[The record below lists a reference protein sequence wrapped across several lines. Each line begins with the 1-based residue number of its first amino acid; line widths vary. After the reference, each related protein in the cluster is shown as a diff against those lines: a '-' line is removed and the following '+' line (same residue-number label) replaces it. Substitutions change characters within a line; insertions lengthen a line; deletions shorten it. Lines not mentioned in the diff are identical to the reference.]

1 MDNAGCHP
9 EGIKNRYINV
19 KIVFLPPNTISK
31 LQPLDLGI
39 IKNFQVQY
47 RQFLLRYVLAK
58 TDECE
63 TASDV
68 LKSIHILMAVRWVA
82 QAWEMVQIETV
93 CKGFIKAG
101 ILDQELGVVTRE
113 VEEGE
118 DPSMILM
125 CLLPS
130 KAPLMT
136 SSQHS
141 NVM

>member
-9 EGIKNRYINV
+9 EGIKNRYSNV

-47 RQFLLRYVLAK
+47 HQFLLRYVLAK

-82 QAWEMVQIETV
+82 QAWEKVQIETV
-93 CKGFIKAG
+93 CKCFIKAG

-113 VEEGE
+113 VEEGD
-118 DPSMILM
+118 DPFQDFDVSTAKQSTLDDFFT
-125 CLLPS
+125 
-130 KAPLMT
+130 A
-136 SSQHS
+136 Q
-141 NVM
+141 